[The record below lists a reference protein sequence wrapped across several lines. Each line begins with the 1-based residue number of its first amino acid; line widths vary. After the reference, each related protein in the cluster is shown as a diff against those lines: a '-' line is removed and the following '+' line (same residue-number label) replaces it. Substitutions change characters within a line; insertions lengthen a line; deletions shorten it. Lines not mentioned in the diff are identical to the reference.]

1 MCCYLRLPT
10 LRDKD
15 AKAGCT
21 ICTWEADV
29 SFALDFSSRSEPRR
43 LGKYVTFIFMNIE
56 CRHKSFFLASKAEV
70 VVQLRQRWKHLEDI
84 EAMSSQIPEGHPN
97 SII

>member
-1 MCCYLRLPT
+1 MRLPT
-10 LRDKD
+10 PFDKD
-15 AKAGCT
+15 VKAGCA

-29 SFALDFSSRSEPRR
+29 SFALDFSSRTEPRR
-43 LGKYVTFIFMNIE
+43 LGKYITFILMNIE

-70 VVQLRQRWKHLEDI
+70 SVQLRQRWKYLEEI
-84 EAMSSQIPEGHPN
+84 EATSSQIAEGHPN